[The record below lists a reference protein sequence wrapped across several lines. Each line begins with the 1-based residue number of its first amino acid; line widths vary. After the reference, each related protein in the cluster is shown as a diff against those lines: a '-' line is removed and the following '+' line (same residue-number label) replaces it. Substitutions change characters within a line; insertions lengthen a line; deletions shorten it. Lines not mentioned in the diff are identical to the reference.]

1 MFLHSYGHAKQGV
14 QNITKCSRIFTIQG
28 NVTGVMCMVV
38 TPKDKERHP
47 RPLTKQNAK
56 QMTIEVTCRVVTSK
70 DKKRNPSPFT
80 RKYEEKK
87 FDS

>member
-1 MFLHSYGHAKQGV
+1 
-14 QNITKCSRIFTIQG
+14 
-28 NVTGVMCMVV
+28 MCMVV